1 MENIRI
7 FLKEIMAFGADWV
20 LLAAGIVISLIG
32 LLLVYKQGHPWSGLL
47 ISLSGILL
55 VIIAAL
61 ARFFS

>member
-1 MENIRI
+1 
-7 FLKEIMAFGADWV
+7 MAFGGDWF
-20 LLAAGIVISLIG
+20 LLVAGIAVSLIG
-32 LLLVYKQGHPWSGLL
+32 LVLVYKQGHPWSGLL

>member
-1 MENIRI
+1 VESIWI
-7 FLKEIMAFGADWV
+7 LLKEIMAFGGDWF
-20 LLAAGIVISLIG
+20 LLVAGIAVSLIG
-32 LLLVYKQGHPWSGLL
+32 LVLVYKQGHPWSGLL